1 MIRSIYYSVFKLPQ
15 LLTLGAQ
22 TYDILMKRHPENVLL
37 AGLLQ
42 NLSDALKKAEAAVGS
57 TTKEPGTE
65 DVQSSDARRDDNYVG
80 LVQYIQACTRRVAQ
94 PAIQEASK
102 RLLAIFTAN
111 GRKLYNFSYAKQTAA
126 MESLFADLDSDEA
139 RKDLAIIGATEW
151 LNELKA
157 DHEAF
162 KAAYAQRGTEK
173 AGKDI
178 LTDEAAAKLLRQA
191 LKSLYG
197 GIDAFSIGGQISGIE
212 ETIDILNEA
221 IDRAVASAK

>member
-1 MIRSIYYSVFKLPQ
+1 MATTEGYEFYGVTVKLLRVKKVLFACP
-15 LLTLGAQ
+15 AQ
-22 TYDILMKRHPENVLL
+22 KITP
-37 AGLLQ
+37 GFLQ

-65 DVQSSDARRDDNYVG
+65 EVQSSDARRDDNYIG
-80 LVQYIQACTRRVAQ
+80 LVQHIQACTRRVAQ

-111 GRKLYNFSYAKQTAA
+111 GRELYSFSYAKQTAA
-126 MESLFADLDSDEA
+126 MESLFVDLGSDEA
-139 RKDLAIIGATEW
+139 RKDLTTTGATEW
-151 LNELKA
+151 LKELKA

-162 KAAYAQRGTEK
+162 KAAYAKRGTEK
-173 AGKDI
+173 AGTNI

-197 GIDAFSIGGQISGIE
+197 GVDAFSIGGQIRGIE

-221 IDRAVASAK
+221 IGRAVASAK